1 MSRPSLETYIQKKYY
16 NLLFAKARAFL
27 IEHREEIDLST
38 RNIRN
43 PRNYIELID
52 IDVYAIYTSMLDN
65 NRLEMEIVVTA
76 FVEVSERY
84 KGELEVDEKT
94 IWLSMVTEVVLDNGI
109 QSFVVQSVDLK
120 EQNRRCSR
128 LLSRSGVPYIKKTDF
143 DELANTFL
151 AKYYPQALK
160 SPTKIDVTELAVA
173 MGLTIIE
180 TKLSS
185 DFSIFGKMVFKDT
198 EIETYDANNQAI
210 RRLIKKGTIC
220 ADEEVSQKR
229 NIGSLNNTIIHECVH
244 WEFHRIY
251 HELRMLVDETHDSVS
266 CRTQENLSDVANW
279 TDLDWMEWQANNL
292 APKILM
298 PKKQTRQKIDDLYR
312 ALSSIYSDL
321 SKIEVTTEVVDS
333 LANFFGV
340 SRQAA
345 KIRMIELGYKE
356 AHGVYNY
363 LDDRYLRN
371 YSFEL
376 DAFKDRQTYTIS
388 FTELCFQYFSNARF
402 KEAIDSQKFL
412 FVDNHVCLNNDKYI
426 ETYENTIIMTDYA
439 YEHMDECCLRFTFS
453 DRNAKKTIS
462 SEEFSDYVLNRTRVK
477 SAYDIKV
484 DFMEDMGNNGLV
496 ESLAPENF
504 KRLMKKVVSLL
515 KETPALFQGALKFHR
530 KRKDCPQDILAE
542 AIRIDVQTYRQYEK
556 DEEKIPP
563 LSRLVAIA
571 VTLKLFPNLSE
582 DLVTKAGYTFR
593 LTEKDIALKVI
604 LNSCYMK
611 SIEECEAHFKEVNPD
626 FTLF

>member
-1 MSRPSLETYIQKKYY
+1 M
-16 NLLFAKARAFL
+16 
-27 IEHREEIDLST
+27 
-38 RNIRN
+38 
-43 PRNYIELID
+43 
-52 IDVYAIYTSMLDN
+52 
-65 NRLEMEIVVTA
+65 
-76 FVEVSERY
+76 
-84 KGELEVDEKT
+84 
-94 IWLSMVTEVVLDNGI
+94 
-109 QSFVVQSVDLK
+109 K
-120 EQNRRCSR
+120 EQNRRCSQS
-128 LLSRSGVPYIKKTDF
+128 LSRSGVPHIKKVDL
-143 DELANTFL
+143 DDLAQTFL
-151 AKYYPQALK
+151 EKYYPQALK
-160 SPTKIDVTELAVA
+160 SPTKVDVLEVVSA
-173 MGLTIIE
+173 MKLSIIE
-180 TKLSS
+180 TRLSS

-198 EIETYDANNQAI
+198 VIDTYNHNNQ
-210 RRLIKKGTIC
+210 LIKRTIRKGMIC
-220 ADEEVSQKR
+220 ADEEVSLKR
-229 NIGSLNNTIIHECVH
+229 NQGSLNNTIIHECVH

-251 HELRMLVDETHDSVS
+251 HEIQMLLDESHDSVS
-266 CRTQENLSDVANW
+266 CRTEENLADISKW
-279 TDLDWMEWQANNL
+279 TDLDRMEWQANHL
-292 APKILM
+292 AAKILM
-298 PKKQTRQKIDDLYR
+298 PRKQTRQKIDDLYR
-312 ALSSIYSDL
+312 SLSFIYNDL
-321 SKIEVTTEVVDS
+321 SKVEVTTEVVDS
-333 LANFFGV
+333 LATFFGV
-340 SRQAA
+340 SKQAA

-388 FTELCFQYFSNARF
+388 FTELCFQYFSNVRF
-402 KEAIDSQKFL
+402 KEAIDSQKFV

-462 SEEFSDYVLNRTRVK
+462 SEEFSDYVLNRTKVK

-515 KETPALFQGALKFHR
+515 KETPALFQEALKFHR

-556 DEEKIPP
+556 DEEKIPS

-582 DLVTKAGYTFR
+582 DLVTKAGYIFR